1 MCIQEVPLRFSSSA
15 HSVIAI
21 LLLLLLTSPA
31 LAESLEPLGL
41 QDAQLLPKNHAE
53 FRIGLAYYDGLHNLF
68 QTQDK
73 DRRLAELPSLSLNL
87 GLGERVECQLLYSYL
102 HLREDNQDDKW
113 GSGDMTIG
121 LKVRLWQESLRVPAL
136 AVRLATKLPNADDKD
151 DLGTDEADI
160 FIDLLATRNF
170 PLFST
175 YLNLGLAIL
184 GDPRPWSDSQ
194 DDAIHYGL
202 GIKAPLMNNRL
213 AGLLSIEGMEDS
225 INSRCAIRA
234 GLQLPVGEWL
244 WDLGGSVGLASKSED
259 WSLRT
264 GLTIPFNLSAN
275 W

>member
-1 MCIQEVPLRFSSSA
+1 MRFSSSA

-31 LAESLEPLGL
+31 LAGNLEPLGL

-68 QTQDK
+68 QPQDI

-87 GLGERVECQLLYSYL
+87 GLGERVEGQLHYSYL
-102 HLREDNQDDKW
+102 HLREDGQDDKW
-113 GSGDMTIG
+113 GSGDLTIG

-136 AVRLATKLPNADDKD
+136 AVRLATKLPNADNKD
-151 DLGTDEADI
+151 DFGTDEADI

-170 PLFST
+170 SLFST

-184 GDPRPWSDSQ
+184 GDPRPDSDSQ
-194 DDAIHYGL
+194 DDAFRYAL
-202 GIKAPLMNNRL
+202 GIRAPLMDTRL
-213 AGLLSIEGMEDS
+213 AGLLSIEGMEGADS
-225 INSRCAIRA
+225 INSRCAVRA
-234 GLQLPVGEWL
+234 GLQLLLGEWL

-259 WSLRT
+259 WGLRT

>member
-1 MCIQEVPLRFSSSA
+1 MRLFFSV

-21 LLLLLLTSPA
+21 LLLLLSSSPA
-31 LAESLEPLGL
+31 LAGNLEPLGL
-41 QDAQLLPKNHAE
+41 QDAQLLPKNRAE
-53 FRIGLAYYDGLHNLF
+53 FRIGLAHYDGPHNLF
-68 QTQDK
+68 QPQDL
-73 DRRLAELPSLSLNL
+73 DRRLTELPSLTLNL
-87 GLGERVECQLLYSYL
+87 GLGERVEGQLYYSYL
-102 HLREDNQDDKW
+102 YLREDGQDDKW
-113 GSGDMTIG
+113 DSGDLTLG

-136 AVRLATKLPNADDKD
+136 AIRLATKLPNADNKD

-170 PLFST
+170 PFFST
-175 YLNLGLAIL
+175 YLNFGLAIL
-184 GDPRPWSDSQ
+184 GDPRPGSDSQ
-194 DDAIHYGL
+194 DDAFRYGL

-213 AGLLSIEGMEDS
+213 AGLLSIEGVEDS

-234 GLQLPVGEWL
+234 GLQLQLSDWL
-244 WDLGGSVGLASKSED
+244 WDLGGSVGLDNKSED

>member
-1 MCIQEVPLRFSSSA
+1 MRFSSLA

-21 LLLLLLTSPA
+21 LLLLLVTSPA
-31 LAESLEPLGL
+31 LAENLEPLSL
-41 QDAQLLPKNHAE
+41 QDAQLLPKNQAE

-68 QTQDK
+68 QEQDK
-73 DRRLAELPSLSLNL
+73 NRRLAELPSLALNL

-113 GSGDMTIG
+113 GSGDLTLG
-121 LKVRLWQESLRVPAL
+121 VKVRLWQESLRVPAL

-151 DLGTDEADI
+151 DFGTDEADI

-184 GDPRPWSDSQ
+184 GNPLPWSDSQ
-194 DDAIHYGL
+194 EDAFRYGL
-202 GIKAPLMNNRL
+202 GIKVPLMNDQL
-213 AGLLSIEGMEDS
+213 AGLLSIEGMEGDDS
-225 INSRCAIRA
+225 FNNRCAIRA
-234 GLQLPVGEWL
+234 GLQMPVGEWL
-244 WDLGGSVGLASKSED
+244 WDLGGSIGLASKSED
-259 WSLRT
+259 WGLRT
-264 GLTIPFNLSAN
+264 GLTIPFNLPAN

>member
-1 MCIQEVPLRFSSSA
+1 MRFPSSV
-15 HSVIAI
+15 HSVITV
-21 LLLLLLTSPA
+21 LLLLFLTSPA
-31 LAESLEPLGL
+31 LAENLEPLGL

-68 QTQDK
+68 QEQDK
-73 DRRLAELPSLSLNL
+73 NRRLAELPSLTLNL

-113 GSGDMTIG
+113 DSGDLTIG

-136 AVRLATKLPNADDKD
+136 AVRLATKLPNADDKND
-151 DLGTDEADI
+151 FGTDEADT
-160 FIDLLATRNF
+160 FIDLLASRNF

-184 GDPRPWSDSQ
+184 GDPRANTSGQ
-194 DDAIHYGL
+194 DDAFRYAL
-202 GIKAPLMNNRL
+202 GIRAPLMNNRL
-213 AGLLSIEGMEDS
+213 AGLLSIEGMEGDDS
-225 INSRCAIRA
+225 INSRSAMRA
-234 GLQLPVGEWL
+234 GLQLPLGDWL
-244 WDLGGSVGLASKSED
+244 WDLGGSVGLTSKSED
-259 WSLRT
+259 WSLRS